1 MRRAMKAIWSAPRA
15 LAPRAIGILTA
26 AAMLGGGGAGLAAAG
41 QDDWLQFRGPAAGVV
56 PDDPNL
62 PEVWSE
68 TENVVW
74 ATDIPGLAWSSPVIV
89 GDHVF
94 VTTAASAGD
103 EPDPIKGLYDPGME
117 NGSEASAN
125 EHRWVL
131 YDIDFHTGRIR
142 WERELYRAT
151 PPGKRHLKNTFA
163 SETPVTDGRRVYVY
177 FGAIGQLAAFNMS
190 GEAVWF
196 TELDAHNTTLEMGT
210 GASPILHGDRLYIVN
225 DNTTRSFV
233 AAYDK
238 DTGSE
243 LWQRERDERGQ
254 NWSTPFVW
262 EHELRTELV
271 TAGTQGVRSYDLD
284 GELLWEIH
292 GMSGLTIPTPFSS
305 HGLVYISSGY
315 PGGGLRPVYAVRPG
329 ASGDISI
336 FTEEEM
342 RSGIRSGFPGP
353 LTSSEDVAW
362 SYPLLGTYN
371 TTAIVYGD
379 TYYTLLDRGF
389 LVAHDARTGEEIYGR
404 RRLEIGNGFTASP
417 WAYNGKLFLL
427 SEDGETYVVEAG
439 PEFKIL
445 HKNALYEMALAT
457 PAIARGSLFIR
468 TQSKLYR
475 IAKGGGL

>member
-1 MRRAMKAIWSAPRA
+1 
-15 LAPRAIGILTA
+15 
-26 AAMLGGGGAGLAAAG
+26 
-41 QDDWLQFRGPAAGVV
+41 
-56 PDDPNL
+56 
-62 PEVWSE
+62 
-68 TENVVW
+68 
-74 ATDIPGLAWSSPVIV
+74 
-89 GDHVF
+89 
-94 VTTAASAGD
+94 
-103 EPDPIKGLYDPGME
+103 ME